1 MPGTTVALEFG
12 QEEPMRRF
20 LVGIM
25 AASIAVLLGGSIGE
39 GLARPSR
46 EAAPPAPRFVREA
59 QQALRD
65 LGYQP
70 GPVDGVVGQRTKQA
84 LVKYQRA
91 ERIQVTGRLD
101 SETMVRLDIQERLF
115 RPADRPRG

>member
-1 MPGTTVALEFG
+1 
-12 QEEPMRRF
+12 MRRF
-20 LVGIM
+20 LVGM
-25 AASIAVLLGGSIGE
+25 VAASIAVLLGGSIGE

-59 QQALRD
+59 QRALRD

-115 RPADRPRG
+115 RPADRRHS

>member
-1 MPGTTVALEFG
+1 
-12 QEEPMRRF
+12 MRRF
-20 LVGIM
+20 LVGTV
-25 AASIAVLLGGSIGE
+25 AVPIAVLLGASIGE

-46 EAAPPAPRFVREA
+46 EAAPPASRFVREA
-59 QQALRD
+59 QRALRD

-70 GPVDGVVGQRTKQA
+70 GPLDGVVGRRTKEA
-84 LVKYQRA
+84 LTRYQRA

-101 SETMVRLDIQERLF
+101 PETMVRLDIQERLF

>member
-1 MPGTTVALEFG
+1 
-12 QEEPMRRF
+12 MRRF
-20 LVGIM
+20 LVGTV
-25 AASIAVLLGGSIGE
+25 AASIAVLLGGAVGE

-59 QQALRD
+59 QRALRD

-70 GPVDGVVGQRTKQA
+70 SPVDGVVGRRTKAA
-84 LVKYQRA
+84 LAKYQQA

-115 RPADRPRG
+115 RVAAGRRG

>member
-1 MPGTTVALEFG
+1 
-12 QEEPMRRF
+12 MRRF
-20 LVGIM
+20 LVGTVV
-25 AASIAVLLGGSIGE
+25 AVLLGGLIGE

-59 QQALRD
+59 QRALRD

-70 GPVDGVVGQRTKQA
+70 GPVDGVVGRRTKAA
-84 LVKYQRA
+84 LAKYQRA

-101 SETMVRLDIQERLF
+101 SETMVRLDIQQRLF
-115 RPADRPRG
+115 RGADRRQG

>member
-1 MPGTTVALEFG
+1 MK
-12 QEEPMRRF
+12 RF
-20 LVGIM
+20 LVSTV
-25 AASIAVLLGGSIGE
+25 AASIAVLLGGFLISE

-59 QQALRD
+59 QRALRD

-70 GPVDGVVGQRTKQA
+70 GPLDGVMGRRTKQA
-84 LVKYQRA
+84 LVKYQQA

-101 SETMVRLDIQERLF
+101 SETMVRLDIQQRLF
-115 RPADRPRG
+115 RTAARQRG

>member
-1 MPGTTVALEFG
+1 MK
-12 QEEPMRRF
+12 RF
-20 LVGIM
+20 LVSTV
-25 AASIAVLLGGSIGE
+25 AASIAVLLGASIGE

-59 QQALRD
+59 QRALRD

-70 GPVDGVVGQRTKQA
+70 GPLDGVVGRRTKEA
-84 LVKYQRA
+84 LTRYQRA
-91 ERIQVTGRLD
+91 ERIRVTGRLD

-115 RPADRPRG
+115 RTADRRRG

>member
-1 MPGTTVALEFG
+1 MPGTTVALDFG

-115 RPADRPRG
+115 RPADRRRG

>member
-1 MPGTTVALEFG
+1 
-12 QEEPMRRF
+12 MRRF
-20 LVGIM
+20 LVGIV

-59 QQALRD
+59 QRALRD

-70 GPVDGVVGQRTKQA
+70 GPLDGVVGPRTKAA
-84 LVKYQRA
+84 LAKYQQA

-115 RPADRPRG
+115 GGADRHRG

>member
-1 MPGTTVALEFG
+1 
-12 QEEPMRRF
+12 MRRF
-20 LVGIM
+20 LVGTL
-25 AASIAVLLGGSIGE
+25 AASIAVLLGGSSGS

-46 EAAPPAPRFVREA
+46 EAASPAPRFVREA
-59 QQALRD
+59 QRALRD

-70 GPVDGVVGQRTKQA
+70 GPLDGIVGRRTKAA
-84 LVKYQRA
+84 LTRYQRA

-115 RPADRPRG
+115 SSADRRQG

>member
-1 MPGTTVALEFG
+1 
-12 QEEPMRRF
+12 MRRF
-20 LVGIM
+20 LVGM
-25 AASIAVLLGGSIGE
+25 VAASIAVLLGGAVGA

-59 QQALRD
+59 QRALRD

-70 GPVDGVVGQRTKQA
+70 GPVDGVVGHRTKAA
-84 LVKYQRA
+84 LAKYQRA

-115 RPADRPRG
+115 RVAAGRRG

>member
-1 MPGTTVALEFG
+1 
-12 QEEPMRRF
+12 MRRF
-20 LVGIM
+20 LVGIV

-39 GLARPSR
+39 GLALSR
-46 EAAPPAPRFVREA
+46 EAAPPSPRFVREA
-59 QQALRD
+59 QRALRD

-70 GPVDGVVGQRTKQA
+70 GPLDGVVGPRTKQA
-84 LVKYQRA
+84 LVRYQQA

-115 RPADRPRG
+115 GGADRHRG

>member
-1 MPGTTVALEFG
+1 MK
-12 QEEPMRRF
+12 RF
-20 LVGIM
+20 LVGTV
-25 AASIAVLLGGSIGE
+25 AASIAVLLGASSGS

-46 EAAPPAPRFVREA
+46 EAAPPAPRFVRGA

-70 GPVDGVVGQRTKQA
+70 GPVDGVVGRRTKAA
-84 LVKYQRA
+84 LAKYQRA

-115 RPADRPRG
+115 RVADGHGG